1 MKFDPMD
8 DTRMLAN
15 LLIAFF
21 FLHIITNLK
30 DNLKWYFWVF
40 FNMPEFKFLLF
51 QLWNHKKIK
60 TIVKTTGLHIIFLS
74 LTLKS
79 HRSFSSKKSLGSS

>member
-15 LLIAFF
+15 LLIIAFF

-40 FNMPEFKFLLF
+40 SNFNTPR
-51 QLWNHKKIK
+51 
-60 TIVKTTGLHIIFLS
+60 V
-74 LTLKS
+74 
-79 HRSFSSKKSLGSS
+79 